1 MGQPKELHEWQWS
14 EDDPTTLRSSD
25 ITEISLDQYGSLLAP
40 FENGFR
46 ITDGDD
52 DEPRSSSAPPGR
64 SRDASPRSPGAGL
77 AQLAYKRLGVRL
89 SPTTRSISD
98 PPLPG
103 GEIAGGAFD
112 DMEDELARWQ
122 RGGGEDE
129 HQKNRMEEMP
139 TEEELAWLD
148 MQCDALDR
156 AAAEDAWVAQQTR
169 PYPEL
174 HADEARWLFN
184 ACPPS
189 PLLQRRACPPEVP
202 EERPC
207 SMDEY

>member
-1 MGQPKELHEWQWS
+1 MQIKEWQWS
-14 EDDPTTLRSSD
+14 EDDPTTLRVSDVSD
-25 ITEISLDQYGSLLAP
+25 ISIDQYGSLTP
-40 FENGFR
+40 FENGFH
-46 ITDGDD
+46 ITDEEEPRAS

-77 AQLAYKRLGVRL
+77 AQLAYARLGVRL

-122 RGGGEDE
+122 RGGEDE

-169 PYPEL
+169 TYPEL
-174 HADEARWLFN
+174 HADEARWLFH
-184 ACPPS
+184 ACPQS
-189 PLLQRRACPPEVP
+189 PMLQRRASPPELP
-202 EERPC
+202 EEPC
-207 SMDEY
+207 SMQDEY

>member
-25 ITEISLDQYGSLLAP
+25 ITEISINQYGSLLAP

-103 GEIAGGAFD
+103 GEMAGGAFD

-122 RGGGEDE
+122 RGEDQKNSAEGGPTEDE
-129 HQKNRMEEMP
+129 
-139 TEEELAWLD
+139 LATTVD
-148 MQCDALDR
+148 PR
-156 AAAEDAWVAQQTR
+156 AARADSTRSRGCRGTLRARATCEPRRLRSTRSSALVATLSSR
-169 PYPEL
+169 S
-174 HADEARWLFN
+174 
-184 ACPPS
+184 AC
-189 PLLQRRACPPEVP
+189 AG
-202 EERPC
+202 
-207 SMDEY
+207 

>member
-25 ITEISLDQYGSLLAP
+25 ISEISIDQYGSLLAP

-169 PYPEL
+169 TYPEL
-174 HADEARWLFN
+174 HADEARWLWH

-189 PLLQRRACPPEVP
+189 PLLQRRAWAPELP
-202 EERPC
+202 DEPC
-207 SMDEY
+207 SMHE

>member
-14 EDDPTTLRSSD
+14 EDDPTTLRVSDVSD
-25 ITEISLDQYGSLLAP
+25 ISIDQYGSLLAP
-40 FENGFR
+40 FENGFH
-46 ITDGDD
+46 ITDEEQPRSS

-122 RGGGEDE
+122 RGED
-129 HQKNRMEEMP
+129 QKNSAEGGP
-139 TEEELAWLD
+139 TEDELAWLD

-169 PYPEL
+169 TYPEL
-174 HADEARWLFN
+174 HADEARWLWH

-189 PLLQRRACPPEVP
+189 PLLPPEVP

>member
-25 ITEISLDQYGSLLAP
+25 ISDIYQYGSLLAP

-122 RGGGEDE
+122 RGED
-129 HQKNRMEEMP
+129 QKNSAEGGP
-139 TEEELAWLD
+139 TEDELAWLD

-169 PYPEL
+169 TYPEL
-174 HADEARWLFN
+174 HADEARWLFH
-184 ACPPS
+184 ACPQS
-189 PLLQRRACPPEVP
+189 PMLQRRASPPELP
-202 EERPC
+202 EEPC
-207 SMDEY
+207 SMQDEY

>member
-1 MGQPKELHEWQWS
+1 MQIKEWQWS
-14 EDDPTTLRSSD
+14 EDDPTTLRVSDVSD
-25 ITEISLDQYGSLLAP
+25 ISIDQYGSLLAP
-40 FENGFR
+40 FENGFH
-46 ITDGDD
+46 ITDEEEPRSS

-64 SRDASPRSPGAGL
+64 SRDASPRSSGAGL
-77 AQLAYKRLGVRL
+77 AQLAYARLGVRL

-112 DMEDELARWQ
+112 DMEEELARLQ
-122 RGGGEDE
+122 RGED
-129 HQKNRMEEMP
+129 QKNSAEGGP
-139 TEEELAWLD
+139 TEDELAWLD

-169 PYPEL
+169 TYPEL

>member
-122 RGGGEDE
+122 RGED
-129 HQKNRMEEMP
+129 QKNSAEGGP
-139 TEEELAWLD
+139 TEDELAWLD

-169 PYPEL
+169 TYPEL

-189 PLLQRRACPPEVP
+189 PLLQRRAPPEVP
-202 EERPC
+202 EPC

>member
-122 RGGGEDE
+122 RGED
-129 HQKNRMEEMP
+129 QKNSAEGGP
-139 TEEELAWLD
+139 TEDGLAWLD

-169 PYPEL
+169 TYPEL

-189 PLLQRRACPPEVP
+189 PLLQRRAPPEVP
-202 EERPC
+202 EPC

>member
-25 ITEISLDQYGSLLAP
+25 ITEISINQYGSLLAP

-122 RGGGEDE
+122 RGED
-129 HQKNRMEEMP
+129 QKNSAEGGP
-139 TEEELAWLD
+139 TEDELAWLD

-169 PYPEL
+169 TYPEL

-189 PLLQRRACPPEVP
+189 PLLQRRACPPVLP

>member
-25 ITEISLDQYGSLLAP
+25 MSEISNQYGSLLAP

-103 GEIAGGAFD
+103 GEMAGGAFD

-122 RGGGEDE
+122 RGED
-129 HQKNRMEEMP
+129 QKNSAEGGP
-139 TEEELAWLD
+139 TEDELAWLD

-169 PYPEL
+169 TYPEL

-189 PLLQRRACPPEVP
+189 PLLQRRACPPVLP

>member
-25 ITEISLDQYGSLLAP
+25 MSEISNQYGSLLAP

-169 PYPEL
+169 TYPEL

-189 PLLQRRACPPEVP
+189 PLLQRRACPPVLP

>member
-1 MGQPKELHEWQWS
+1 MGQPKELHDWQWS

-25 ITEISLDQYGSLLAP
+25 ISEIYQYGSLLAP

-169 PYPEL
+169 TYPEL
-174 HADEARWLFN
+174 HADEARWLFH
-184 ACPPS
+184 ACPQS
-189 PLLQRRACPPEVP
+189 PMLQRRASPPELP
-202 EERPC
+202 EEPC
-207 SMDEY
+207 SMEDEY

>member
-1 MGQPKELHEWQWS
+1 MA
-14 EDDPTTLRSSD
+14 T
-25 ITEISLDQYGSLLAP
+25 ISTAP
-40 FENGFR
+40 MPAA
-46 ITDGDD
+46 TAAT
-52 DEPRSSSAPPGR
+52 SSSVIHG
-64 SRDASPRSPGAGL
+64 G
-77 AQLAYKRLGVRL
+77 GV
-89 SPTTRSISD
+89 
-98 PPLPG
+98 G
-103 GEIAGGAFD
+103 GEMAGGAFD

-169 PYPEL
+169 TYPEL

-189 PLLQRRACPPEVP
+189 PILQRACPPEVP
-202 EERPC
+202 EPC